1 MSRFIFAPTLPFE
14 RRIARTL
21 AAAVVATSILFGGA
35 PTPARADVRGWSYL
49 MDKLEA
55 DGLPRSRIQK
65 VFRDPRMKRHS
76 HLDYGL
82 YPKES
87 SRLYRGFRSRSS
99 IAGARRCRARYA
111 REFER
116 AEKRFGVPASVLA
129 SIFHVETRCG
139 ENKGRDVAVYR
150 LARLAMANEPKNV
163 TRNIKRHQREEPRSK
178 WPKIEARTR
187 ERGQYLEETFYP
199 EVLAGFQI
207 GQKLGI
213 DPLGIIG
220 SKAGAFGIPQFL
232 PSSYI
237 RFAVDGN
244 GNGRVSLHEPADA
257 AYSAANFLM
266 NYGWRPGIST
276 KEKRAVIWNYN
287 RSDAYIDTILFLSD
301 QIARNRN

>member
-1 MSRFIFAPTLPFE
+1 MLLPV
-14 RRIARTL
+14 RSTTARAACTALTL
-21 AAAVVATSILFGGA
+21 ALCVFGSA
-35 PTPARADVRGWSYL
+35 FSANADTRGWSYL
-49 MDKLEA
+49 MDKLQS
-55 DGLPRSRIQK
+55 DGMSRDYVLR
-65 VFRDPRMKRHS
+65 VFRDPRMRRHH

-87 SRLYRGFRSRSS
+87 SRLYRGFRRRSS
-99 IAGARRCRARYA
+99 IAGARRCRVRYA

-116 AEKRFGVPASVLA
+116 AQKRFGVPASVLA

-139 ENKGRDVAVYR
+139 ENKGKDVALYR
-150 LARLAMANEPKNV
+150 VARLAMANEPSNV
-163 TRNIKRHQREEPRSK
+163 TRNIKRHLRGEPRSK
-178 WPKIEARTR
+178 HAKIEARTR
-187 ERGQYLEETFYP
+187 ERGRYLEDTFYP

-232 PSSYI
+232 PSSYM

-244 GNGRVSLHEPADA
+244 GNGKVSLHEPADA

-266 NYGWRPGIST
+266 NYGWRPGISE
-276 KEKRAVIWNYN
+276 KEKRAVVWNYN
-287 RSDAYIDTILFLSD
+287 RSDAYIDTILFLSE
-301 QIARNRN
+301 QIKKTRN

>member
-1 MSRFIFAPTLPFE
+1 MLMAGAT
-14 RRIARTL
+14 
-21 AAAVVATSILFGGA
+21 AASANQT
-35 PTPARADVRGWSYL
+35 GWSYL
-49 MDKLEA
+49 MKKLEA
-55 DGLPRSRIQK
+55 DGIPSSQVRQ
-65 VFRDPRMKRHS
+65 VFRDPRIRAHS

-87 SRLYRGFRSRSS
+87 SRLYRGFRRRSS
-99 IAGARRCRARYA
+99 IAAARRCRARYSK
-111 REFER
+111 EFER
-116 AEKRFGVPASVLA
+116 AQKRFGVPASVIA

-139 ENKGRDVAVYR
+139 ENKGKDVALYR

-163 TRNIKRHQREEPRSK
+163 VRNIKRHTKGEPRSK

-187 ERGQYLEETFYP
+187 ERGKYLEDIFYP
-199 EVLAGFQI
+199 EVVASFQI
-207 GQKLGI
+207 GARLGI

-244 GNGRVSLHEPADA
+244 GNGQVSLHEPADA

-266 NYGWRPGIST
+266 NYGWKPGITT
-276 KEKRAVIWNYN
+276 KEKRAVVWNYN
-287 RSDAYIDTILFLSD
+287 RSDAYIDTILFLAD
-301 QIARNRN
+301 QIERTRN